1 MKIDYLELINEIAKY
16 KTGEEIEILRDVYDQ
31 LDEAGI
37 ERINNDRSSWSK
49 LRYYFAL
56 YIDTTQLRNL
66 AYTKLLFVDCIKGL
80 QKHLSELEQV

>member
-1 MKIDYLELINEIAKY
+1 
-16 KTGEEIEILRDVYDQ
+16 DVYDQ
-31 LDEAGI
+31 LEEAGI
-37 ERINNDRSSWSK
+37 EGINNDRSSWSK

-66 AYTKLLFVDCIKGL
+66 AYTKLLFVDCVKGL

>member
-1 MKIDYLELINEIAKY
+1 MKIYYLELINEIAKY
-16 KTGEEIEILRDVYDQ
+16 KTGEEIEILRDVYEQ
-31 LDEAGI
+31 LEEAGI
-37 ERINNDRSSWSK
+37 EGIKNDRSSWSK

-80 QKHLSELEQV
+80 RKHLNELERV

>member
-31 LDEAGI
+31 LEEAGI
-37 ERINNDRSSWSK
+37 EGIKNHRSSWSK

-56 YIDTTQLRNL
+56 YIDGTQLRNL
-66 AYTKLLFVDCIKGL
+66 AYTKLLFIDCVKGL
-80 QKHLSELEQV
+80 QKHLNELEQV

>member
-1 MKIDYLELINEIAKY
+1 
-16 KTGEEIEILRDVYDQ
+16 EILRDVYDQ
-31 LDEAGI
+31 LEEAGI
-37 ERINNDRSSWSK
+37 EGINNDRSSWSK

-66 AYTKLLFVDCIKGL
+66 AYTKLLFVDCVKGL

>member
-1 MKIDYLELINEIAKY
+1 Y

-31 LDEAGI
+31 LEEAGI
-37 ERINNDRSSWSK
+37 EGINNDRSSWSK

>member
-1 MKIDYLELINEIAKY
+1 MKIDYLELINEIASY
-16 KTGEEIEILRDVYDQ
+16 KTGEEIEILRDVYEQ

-37 ERINNDRSSWSK
+37 EGIKNDRSSWSK

-66 AYTKLLFVDCIKGL
+66 AYTKLLFVDCVKGL

>member
-31 LDEAGI
+31 LEEAGI
-37 ERINNDRSSWSK
+37 EGINNDRSSWSK

-56 YIDTTQLRNL
+56 YIDGTQLRNL
-66 AYTKLLFVDCIKGL
+66 AYTKLLFIDCVKGL
-80 QKHLSELEQV
+80 QKHLNELEQV

>member
-1 MKIDYLELINEIAKY
+1 MKIDYLELINEIANY
-16 KTGEEIEILRDVYDQ
+16 KTGEEIDILRDVYDQ
-31 LDEAGI
+31 LEEAGI
-37 ERINNDRSSWSK
+37 EGINNDRSSWSK

-66 AYTKLLFVDCIKGL
+66 AYTKLLFVDCVKGL

>member
-31 LDEAGI
+31 LEEAGI
-37 ERINNDRSSWSK
+37 ERIKNDRSSWSK

-56 YIDTTQLRNL
+56 YIDAIQLRNL
-66 AYTKLLFVDCIKGL
+66 AYTKLLFVDCVKGL
-80 QKHLSELEQV
+80 QKHLNELEQV

>member
-1 MKIDYLELINEIAKY
+1 LELINEIANY
-16 KTGEEIEILRDVYDQ
+16 KTGEEIDILRDVYDQ
-31 LDEAGI
+31 LEEAGI
-37 ERINNDRSSWSK
+37 EGINNDRSSWSK

-80 QKHLSELEQV
+80 QKHLSELERV

>member
-1 MKIDYLELINEIAKY
+1 MSLRTLLLAISA
-16 KTGEEIEILRDVYDQ
+16 LRDVYEQ
-31 LDEAGI
+31 LEEAGI
-37 ERINNDRSSWSK
+37 EGIKNNRSSWSK

-66 AYTKLLFVDCIKGL
+66 AYTKLLFVDCVKGL

>member
-31 LDEAGI
+31 LEEAGI
-37 ERINNDRSSWSK
+37 EGIKNDRSSWSE

-56 YIDTTQLRNL
+56 YIDGTQLRNL
-66 AYTKLLFVDCIKGL
+66 AYTKLLFVDCVKGL
-80 QKHLSELEQV
+80 RKHLNELEQV

>member
-1 MKIDYLELINEIAKY
+1 MKIDYLELINEISNY
-16 KTGEEIEILRDVYDQ
+16 KKGEEIDILRDVYEQ
-31 LDEAGI
+31 LEEAGI
-37 ERINNDRSSWSK
+37 EWIKNDRSSWSK

-66 AYTKLLFVDCIKGL
+66 AYTKLLFVDCVKGL

>member
-1 MKIDYLELINEIAKY
+1 MKIDYLELINEIANY
-16 KTGEEIEILRDVYDQ
+16 KTGEEIDILRDVYDQ
-31 LDEAGI
+31 LEEAGI
-37 ERINNDRSSWSK
+37 EGINNDRSSWSK

>member
-1 MKIDYLELINEIAKY
+1 MKIDYLELINEIANY
-16 KTGEEIEILRDVYDQ
+16 KTGEEIDILRDVYDQ
-31 LDEAGI
+31 LEEAGI
-37 ERINNDRSSWSK
+37 EGINNDRSSWSK

-80 QKHLSELEQV
+80 QKHLSELERV

>member
-31 LDEAGI
+31 LEEAGI
-37 ERINNDRSSWSK
+37 EGIKNDRSSCSK

-56 YIDTTQLRNL
+56 YIDATQLRNL

>member
-1 MKIDYLELINEIAKY
+1 MKIDYLELINEIASY
-16 KTGEEIEILRDVYDQ
+16 KTGEEIEILRDVYEQ

-37 ERINNDRSSWSK
+37 ERIKNDRSSWSK

-56 YIDTTQLRNL
+56 YIDATQLKNL
-66 AYTKLLFVDCIKGL
+66 AYTKLLFVDCVKGL

>member
-16 KTGEEIEILRDVYDQ
+16 KTGEEIEILRDVYEQ
-31 LDEAGI
+31 LEEAGI
-37 ERINNDRSSWSK
+37 EGIKNNRSSWSK

>member
-1 MKIDYLELINEIAKY
+1 LKIDYLELINEIAKY

-31 LDEAGI
+31 LEEAGI
-37 ERINNDRSSWSK
+37 EGINNDRSSWSK

>member
-1 MKIDYLELINEIAKY
+1 MKSDYLELINEIAKY

-31 LDEAGI
+31 LEEAGI
-37 ERINNDRSSWSK
+37 EGINNDRSSWSK